1 MRAQRAPARLAIAVV
16 LTASATGC
24 SGSTGAGPPT
34 PVTTSTPDR
43 ASPTTSSAASDAG
56 GSSVAGGPSTA
67 ASPTPIKI
75 PRTFDP
81 KHFVAGGS
89 DVNPWVPMVP
99 GLQTVNRG
107 FVTVGGRRIP
117 HIKVTT
123 ITDVTKKI
131 DGVRAIAVL
140 DQDFDDGQLSEQ
152 AIDYLAEDVGG
163 NVWYLGSYTEA
174 YEGGQ
179 FLNAQDAWLAGVN
192 GASAGLWLPGD
203 PKAGS
208 PPYYQVQ
215 IPGGEQS
222 SAQVVQ
228 VGAKTC
234 VPFDCFDDVVVVEEG
249 GAEHKSWA
257 PGVGGILT
265 EPLSGSA
272 QETEEL
278 INVRELGA
286 KALAELSKE
295 ALRLDANAARTVPSV
310 FGSSAPAVR
319 ER

>member
-1 MRAQRAPARLAIAVV
+1 MRAQRARAWLATAVALTALAMGCTGTTEARAPTPAR
-16 LTASATGC
+16 T
-24 SGSTGAGPPT
+24 T
-34 PVTTSTPDR
+34 PPDR
-43 ASPTTSSAASDAG
+43 ASPTKSAAASAAG
-56 GSSVAGGPSTA
+56 EPSTA

-81 KHFVAGGS
+81 KHFAAGGS
-89 DVNPWVPMVP
+89 DVNPWQPMVP
-99 GLQTVNRG
+99 GLQTVARG

-123 ITDVTKKI
+123 ITEVTKKI
-131 DGVRAIAVL
+131 DGVKTILVL
-140 DQDFDDGQLSEQ
+140 DQDFDDGQLTEQ

-179 FLNAQDAWLAGVN
+179 FLNAQDAWLADVN
-192 GASAGLWLPGD
+192 GAAAGVYLPGD

-208 PPYYQVQ
+208 PPYFQVQ

-222 SAQVVQ
+222 TAQVVK

-234 VPFDCFDDVVVVEEG
+234 VPFDCFDDVVVIEEG
-249 GAEHKSWA
+249 GAEHKYWA
-257 PGVGGILT
+257 PAIGGVLT

-286 KALAELSKE
+286 KALAELSRE

-310 FGSSAPAVR
+310 FGSSAAAAR
-319 ER
+319 EH